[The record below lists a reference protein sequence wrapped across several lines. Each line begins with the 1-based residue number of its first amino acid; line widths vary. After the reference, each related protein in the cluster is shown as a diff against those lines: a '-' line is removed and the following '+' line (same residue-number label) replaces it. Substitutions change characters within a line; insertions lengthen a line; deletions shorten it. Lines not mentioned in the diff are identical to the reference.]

1 MVCKNRWRKLSV
13 RAGGESGLSE
23 QVEKVVCRNRWKKL
37 SVRTG
42 GEWSVGTGGESD
54 LK

>member
-13 RAGGESGLSE
+13 RT
-23 QVEKVVCRNRWKKL
+23 C
-37 SVRTG
+37 

-54 LK
+54 LKEQVEKVICKSRWRKLSVRAGGESDL